1 MPDLPPIVI
10 LPTTDRPLP
19 TPSLTVA
26 EERSIW
32 SDFLTLKISANTQR
46 AYVKAVGDFFE
57 RVYQQPASPHTI
69 AKFLT
74 LNQSEAIFQ
83 VLNYRRQLIEANLA
97 PSTINVRL
105 SAIKSLVDYARKMGE
120 CHFHLTDVPGI
131 KNETYR
137 DTTGIGVEEFKGAI
151 SLPDRST
158 AIGARDYAILR
169 LMWDNAL
176 RRNEIHLLNVG
187 DFIPTGQLNILGK
200 GKIQKTA
207 IDLTPGTTDAI
218 AQWLEWRDE
227 TSPDDPLSCRTQP
240 GAEKCAEVSSAS
252 NFSKRGNLP
261 VDAPLFISLSRN
273 QYGHRLDGSNIYRLV
288 RKFSESAGI
297 EKVVSPHRIRHSAI
311 TAYLDNSD
319 GNIRAAQALSRHANL
334 NTLTRYDDNRQ
345 QYQKKASN
353 TLGDL
358 LTETPDSSLEES

>member
-10 LPTTDRPLP
+10 VSTNQPLP
-19 TPSLTVA
+19 TPLLTPD

-32 SDFLTLKISANTQR
+32 SDFLSLKISANTQR
-46 AYVKAVGDFFE
+46 AYVKAVRDFFE
-57 RVYQQPASPHTI
+57 RVYQQPASPNTI

-74 LNQSEAIFQ
+74 LTQSEAVFQ

-120 CHFHLTDVPGI
+120 CHFNLTDVPGI

-137 DTTGIGVEEFKGAI
+137 DTTGIGIEEFKGAI

-169 LMWDNAL
+169 LLWDNAL
-176 RRNEIHLLNVG
+176 RRNEIHSLNVG
-187 DFIPTGQLNILGK
+187 DFIPTGQLKILGK

-207 IDLTPGTTDAI
+207 IDLTQGALVAI
-218 AQWLEWRDE
+218 SEWLEWRDE
-227 TSPDDPLSCRTQP
+227 VEPED
-240 GAEKCAEVSSAS
+240 
-252 NFSKRGNLP
+252 
-261 VDAPLFISLSRN
+261 PLFISLSRN

-288 RKFSESAGI
+288 RKFSEAAGV

-345 QYQKKASN
+345 QYQKKASD
-353 TLGDL
+353 TLGNL
-358 LTETPDSSLEES
+358 LTETADLSVEDS